1 MANSYVNIVIR
12 RHGSYTVIGTSIT
25 HLHATS
31 VSYLPPDYVTKTF
44 GVSWKTSLCAI
55 PTLGQMKC
63 YPK

>member
-12 RHGSYTVIGTSIT
+12 RHKSYVVIGTTAIR
-25 HLHATS
+25 LHATS
-31 VSYLPPDYVTKTF
+31 VSYLSPDYITKTF